1 MALRSA
7 PTARAPAARAPQD
20 AQENQDPDHVGF
32 AAKSLVSAAGP
43 PSKARN
49 SISGDSGPHKHR
61 RALHSI
67 DSNRPRPAVDAPKRS
82 LSSAPACG
90 LQSPS
95 QAKKPHGQAASS
107 VPVSR
112 EANSAQERLETG
124 HTGDALAAANET
136 QSSCVALEQLEQ
148 QESENLAWMDMM
160 LALLEKRYGAEASLP
175 VCLSDLEAAKLLQLP
190 QRKRLKT
197 GVASQSRTSLDA
209 SRTQTTCTTNNRDRS
224 AAAPCSG
231 TNLQQTPAR
240 FELEQEQGLSQED
253 KRQRLLLRHAQQI
266 QASSVSS
273 STSCGCKTGCLK
285 MYCMCFSSRG
295 FCHAGCACDDCKNG
309 RKNQAERVEAIQNY
323 LANDPRAFSFASLPQ
338 SASTTGF
345 LHLLP
350 QKSSAVVMRGCR
362 CKKSK
367 CLKKYCECFQNGIAC
382 TSHCRC
388 MDCSN
393 HSESTAAHQHPHL
406 QKGSTT
412 THGKP
417 AHSGSSVSPTAKSKP
432 FHPVQ
437 ITVTKQPRRNL
448 VGKTLR
454 LNL

>member
-1 MALRSA
+1 MDRRSA
-7 PTARAPAARAPQD
+7 LTARGAHALASSE
-20 AQENQDPDHVGF
+20 AQENQDPVD
-32 AAKSLVSAAGP
+32 AKISTKSLVSASRSAI
-43 PSKARN
+43 KAPEAKSSNAHDTSARTL
-49 SISGDSGPHKHR
+49 R

-67 DSNRPRPAVDAPKRS
+67 DSNRPRPTLNPTRRPPSNAPS
-82 LSSAPACG
+82 HAPTD
-90 LQSPS
+90 PVE
-95 QAKKPHGQAASS
+95 AKKVRRQAATSKQTFTKTNNAT
-107 VPVSR
+107 
-112 EANSAQERLETG
+112 EGLITG
-124 HTGDALAAANET
+124 HKRPATAAANEAKT
-136 QSSCVALEQLEQ
+136 PTLSEGQSDE

-160 LALLEKRYGAEASLP
+160 LALLEKRYGSNSSLP
-175 VCLSDLEAAKLLQLP
+175 VCLTDLEAANMFHLP
-190 QRKRLKT
+190 QNKKIKT
-197 GVASQSRTSLDA
+197 GISVTKSRTSLDD
-209 SRTQTTCTTNNRDRS
+209 SRINTRANDTKLPATCSTNS
-224 AAAPCSG
+224 
-231 TNLQQTPAR
+231 QQISAR
-240 FELEQEQGLSQED
+240 FDHEPEQAKEK

-309 RKNQAERVEAIQNY
+309 RNNQTERVEAIQNY
-323 LANDPRAFSFASLPQ
+323 LANDPRAFSFTSLPQ
-338 SASTTGF
+338 DTNTTGF

-393 HSESTAAHQHPHL
+393 HSESTAAHQHAHL
-406 QKGSTT
+406 QKGNAASHDKIAQSGTSLPSTT
-412 THGKP
+412 GK
-417 AHSGSSVSPTAKSKP
+417 KP
-432 FHPVQ
+432 FHPVH
-437 ITVTKQPRRNL
+437 ITVTKQPRRNH

>member
-7 PTARAPAARAPQD
+7 PTTRGPATRTSLD
-20 AQENQDPDHVGF
+20 AQENEDPEHVEIS
-32 AAKSLVSAAGP
+32 AKSLVSASGP
-43 PSKARN
+43 PSKAR
-49 SISGDSGPHKHR
+49 SSVSSDSSTRKHR

-67 DSNRPRPAVDAPKRS
+67 DSNRPRPAVNAPKRALPNAPS
-82 LSSAPACG
+82 LG
-90 LQSPS
+90 LQS
-95 QAKKPHGQAASS
+95 QVELKKEHDVLKAPA
-107 VPVSR
+107 
-112 EANSAQERLETG
+112 EANKGLEGSETG
-124 HTGDALAAANET
+124 HRSASITGDT
-136 QSSCVALEQLEQ
+136 VAQTPRPSGEQTEVQ
-148 QESENLAWMDMM
+148 DSENLAWMDMM
-160 LALLEKRYGAEASLP
+160 LALLEKRYGPDASLP
-175 VCLSDLEAAKLLQLP
+175 VCLTDLEAAHLLQLP
-190 QRKRLKT
+190 PRKKLKT
-197 GVASQSRTSLDA
+197 GIAASVSSSRTSLGATRTETSTA
-209 SRTQTTCTTNNRDRS
+209 SDTKL
-224 AAAPCSG
+224 AAPGS

-240 FELEQEQGLSQED
+240 FGELARED

-309 RKNQAERVEAIQNY
+309 RKHQTERVEAIQNY
-323 LANDPRAFSFASLPQ
+323 LANDPRAFSFASPPQ
-338 SASTTGF
+338 PASTTGF

-388 MDCSN
+388 MECSN
-393 HSESTAAHQHPHL
+393 HSESTTAHQHPHL
-406 QKGSTT
+406 QKLKIGTA
-412 THGKP
+412 HGKR
-417 AHSGSSVSPTAKSKP
+417 AHSVSPTAKSKP